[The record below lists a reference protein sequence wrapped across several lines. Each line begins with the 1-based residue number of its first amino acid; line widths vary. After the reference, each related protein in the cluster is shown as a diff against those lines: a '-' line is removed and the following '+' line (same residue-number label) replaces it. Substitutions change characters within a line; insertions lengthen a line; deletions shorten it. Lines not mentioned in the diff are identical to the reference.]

1 MDNYFIVKELLG
13 LNNGNLPVHKGMRQK
28 RYESIEKM
36 LSLLDVVKRIGP
48 KLPVNILY
56 LDPNDPEW
64 EDNMNYLYPDY
75 LKWKRRALYMGGMF
89 FIYLYN
95 YQIIA
100 HNAHWRFF
108 HKVYL
113 GFMIYC
119 SARLIY
125 NYRKDVLRAN
135 LFDEYVQLRADELV
149 NQHKNEIES
158 YDVKKYIWYQL
169 DLAQTLNRCK
179 RQSYLNTSEDFKDSE
194 LILQD
199 FIRRY
204 TDETETLPLKYGNA
218 LIGAEELML

>member
-13 LNNGNLPVHKGMRQK
+13 LNNGNLPVHRGMRQK

-36 LSLLDVVKRIGP
+36 LSLLDVVGRIGP
-48 KLPVNILY
+48 KLPSNVLQ

-75 LKWKRRALYMGGMF
+75 LKWKKRAFYMGAMF
-89 FIYLYN
+89 FVYLYN

-108 HKVYL
+108 HKVFL
-113 GFMIYC
+113 TIMVFH
-119 SARLIY
+119 SAKTIY

-135 LFDEYVQLRADELV
+135 LFDEYVQLRSDELID
-149 NQHKNEIES
+149 QHRNNVRSNE
-158 YDVKKYIWYQL
+158 VKRYIWFQL
-169 DLAQTLNRCK
+169 DLEETLRRCK
-179 RQSYLNTSEDFKDSE
+179 RQSYLNSSEDFKDSE

-204 TDETETLPLKYGNA
+204 TDETETLPLTYDNSR
-218 LIGAEELML
+218 IGAREFKL